1 MSFDTAQDLSALK
14 PYLVQTEPN
23 VLSSCLHP
31 LFIESSVAQENVLI
45 EQHTNEYRWGG
56 ENITLKSIHT
66 LWTLFPI
73 HIKTTQVPFFSLYF
87 FITHSHYLYFSLFFP
102 CHYRFIQNVAIIGLL
117 MLPPTVQAEFV
128 WGSLSINCTLATT
141 DFFFTLVITVM

>member
-102 CHYRFIQNVAIIGLL
+102 LSLQIYTECSNRRPSE
-117 MLPPTVQAEFV
+117 LPPTVQAEFV

-141 DFFFTLVITVM
+141 DFFSL